1 MSEQIVDL
9 VVRLLAIILIAYVLP
24 ELKQWLANKIGEEK
38 AAKLAEY
45 IEKFVKAA
53 EQMYKEVDETGEMRK
68 QYVMEQ
74 LRKLGYV
81 ITDEIN
87 ARIESEVFDIN
98 LFNEPDVYGEDE

>member
-1 MSEQIVDL
+1 MTEQIVDI
-9 VVRLLAIILIAYVLP
+9 VVKLLAIILIAYVLP
-24 ELKQWLANKIGEEK
+24 ELKNWLATKIGEEK

-53 EQMYKEVDETGEMRK
+53 EQMYKETDATGEMRK

-87 ARIESEVFDIN
+87 ARIESEVFEIN
-98 LFNEPDVYGEDE
+98 LFNEPEVYEVDE